1 MEEELRVDSD
11 MQRDKDNYDEAEGKE
26 EMKEEPKC
34 WLRLSEFCS

>member
-1 MEEELRVDSD
+1 MDRD